1 MWTEGIS
8 SSQGKLI
15 IWNGWKTEGGARL
28 NGMHGKDAVD
38 FAGRA
43 DAEKTELELSGLDP
57 DALGFMRAGERK
69 KVLERAGL
77 DPAKYDF

>member
-1 MWTEGIS
+1 M
-8 SSQGKLI
+8 
-15 IWNGWKTEGGARL
+15 N
-28 NGMHGKDAVD
+28 GKDAVD
-38 FAGRA
+38 FDGRA

>member
-1 MWTEGIS
+1 M
-8 SSQGKLI
+8 
-15 IWNGWKTEGGARL
+15 N
-28 NGMHGKDAVD
+28 GKDAVD

-77 DPAKYDF
+77 DPAKYDFEKRKSVGECVINFPPVLY

>member
-1 MWTEGIS
+1 M
-8 SSQGKLI
+8 KRM
-15 IWNGWKTEGGARL
+15 N
-28 NGMHGKDAVD
+28 GKDAVD

-69 KVLERAGL
+69 KSWNGPAWIRLNMTFKKENPLANVL
-77 DPAKYDF
+77 

>member
-1 MWTEGIS
+1 MATES
-8 SSQGKLI
+8 TSKAMEEQG
-15 IWNGWKTEGGARL
+15 EA
-28 NGMHGKDAVD
+28 AVQP
-38 FAGRA
+38 A

>member
-1 MWTEGIS
+1 M
-8 SSQGKLI
+8 KRM
-15 IWNGWKTEGGARL
+15 N
-28 NGMHGKDAVD
+28 GKDAVD

-43 DAEKTELELSGLDP
+43 GAEKTELELSGLDP